1 MNRLLKILL
10 FLLLPVAS
18 FAQFD
23 DYNQITEDGNITTGS
38 QRRDRFNRGD
48 STQAGHKEV
57 PVGLRVWTVDRMF
70 GDIRQAEPDTLSYMF
85 MNSIFTNGLYGD
97 YNFTGNLGSPRQ
109 NRIAT
114 DRQTEGQFI
123 FTHPYDYFLKP
134 IEDFHF
140 TNTLSPITNLSY
152 NECGDRTKGEN
163 HFKVNFAANAGKKIG
178 GGFIVD
184 YLYGRGYYSSQNTS
198 LMGFN
203 LYGSYIGDRYQA
215 HLLVSTNHMKLSENG
230 GVTNDNYI
238 THPESYNQD
247 FQASEIPTVLE
258 KNWNRNDNQHVF
270 LTHRY
275 NVGFNRKVPMT
286 KEEIAARSFNAPLKP
301 EPVFTG
307 RPEGARVVDSLN
319 VQSPMVNDSTF
330 NGQSSMFNG
339 SDRILVT
346 NDAQADS
353 LIALEQ
359 QQRADTLMMK
369 DEYVPVTSFIHTLQF
384 DNYKRIY
391 EAYKTPADYYLDT
404 FHNLGK
410 LTGDSIYDL
419 TRHYELRNTFA
430 IALMEGFNKY
440 AKAGLKVFA
449 NSYLRHFELPQTGV
463 ADENTLQPST
473 LNLQTFNEHNLS
485 IGGQIN
491 KTEGHTLHYTATAET
506 FLVGKDAGSLK
517 LDATADLNFP
527 LFGDTVT
534 LAAKGFIHRLNPSF
548 YYRHYHSKHF
558 WWDNDDL
565 DKTLHTHLEGL
576 FHYAK
581 TRTTLR
587 IAADEIENYV
597 YLGRSFEVSEGSEV
611 QGVSVNMRQTSKS
624 LSLLT
629 LSLHQ
634 DVTLGPLNWESI
646 ITYQKSSEQDI
657 LPVPDLNIYTN
668 LFLRF
673 KIAKVLKCDLGA
685 DMRYFTAYNAPAY
698 SPALGQFCV
707 QEQQDKVEIGNYP
720 IIDVYANFHLKHTR
734 FFVMMQHINA
744 GSGRRAYF
752 LSPHYPI
759 NERVF
764 RFGLS
769 WNFFN

>member
-1 MNRLLKILL
+1 MKGFQILL
-10 FLLLPVAS
+10 FLLLCSVS
-18 FAQFD
+18 SYAQTD
-23 DYNQITEDGNITTGS
+23 DYNELTDDGRFTPA
-38 QRRDRFNRGD
+38 QRDRFNRD
-48 STQAGHKEV
+48 STQASHKEV
-57 PVGLRVWTVDRMF
+57 PVGLYVWTVDNMF
-70 GDIRQAEPDTLSYMF
+70 GDRKPAEPDTLFYMY
-85 MNSIFTNGLYGD
+85 MNSIFTNGLYGE
-97 YNFTGNLGSPRQ
+97 YNFTGNVGSPRQ

-114 DRQTEGQFI
+114 DRKGYGQFI
-123 FTHPYDYFLKP
+123 FAEPYGYFIKP
-134 IEDFHF
+134 VEDFHF

-178 GGFIVD
+178 MGFLVD
-184 YLYGRGYYSSQNTS
+184 YLYGRGYYNAQNTS

-203 LYGSYIGDRYQA
+203 IYGSYIGDRYQA
-215 HLLVSTNHMKLSENG
+215 HLLVTTNHMKLSENG

-258 KNWNRNDNQHVF
+258 KNWNRNDNQHIF
-270 LTHRY
+270 FTHRY

-286 KEEIAARSFNAPLKP
+286 KEEMEARNFNAPAKP
-301 EPVFTG
+301 EQVYTG
-307 RPEGARVVDSLN
+307 RPEGARVVDSLG
-319 VQSPMVNDSTF
+319 VAGMTESAV
-330 NGQSSMFNG
+330 GEG
-339 SDRILVT
+339 RILVT
-346 NDAQADS
+346 NDQMADS
-353 LIALEQ
+353 LLALEQ
-359 QQRADTLMMK
+359 QQRADTVMMK
-369 DEYVPVTSFIHTLQF
+369 DEYVPVTSFIHTLKL

-391 EAYKTPADYYLDT
+391 EAYKSPADYYLNT
-404 FHNLGK
+404 FSNVGHLS
-410 LTGDSIYDL
+410 GDSIYDK
-419 TRHYELRNTFA
+419 TQHYEMRNTFA

-449 NSYLRHFELPQTGV
+449 NSYLRHFELPDSFGGT
-463 ADENTLQPST
+463 NTW
-473 LNLQTFNEHNLS
+473 NEHNLS
-485 IGGQIN
+485 IGGQIS

-506 FLVGKDAGSLK
+506 FLVGEDAGSLK
-517 LDATADLNFP
+517 LDATADINFP

-534 LAAKGFIHRLNPSF
+534 LAATGFLHRLNPSF

-558 WWDNDDL
+558 WWDNDNL
-565 DKTLHTHLEGL
+565 DKTLHTHIEGL

-587 IAADEIENYV
+587 IAADEIENYT
-597 YLGRSFEVSEGSEV
+597 YLGRSA
-611 QGVSVNMRQTSKS
+611 GVTENDGVTGVTVNLHQTSKS
-624 LSLLT
+624 ISLLT

-634 DVTLGPLNWESI
+634 DVTFGPLNWEST

-673 KIAKVLKCDLGA
+673 KIARVLRCDLGA
-685 DMRYFTAYNAPAY
+685 DMRYFTSYTAPAY

-707 QEQQDKVEIGNYP
+707 QEQQEKVEIGNYP

-734 FFVMMQHINA
+734 FFVMMQHLNA